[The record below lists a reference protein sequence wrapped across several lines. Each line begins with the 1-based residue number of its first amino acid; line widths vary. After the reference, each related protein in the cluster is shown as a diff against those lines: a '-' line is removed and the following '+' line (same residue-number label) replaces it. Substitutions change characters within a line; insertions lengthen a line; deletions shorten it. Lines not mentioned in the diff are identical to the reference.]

1 MSKKLNIIFKKK
13 FVSFFSALALS
24 SLIFTLFIS
33 ATKDEKIKLPIFSK
47 SPSNEPERIISS
59 VGYRKNN
66 PEYVEGEII
75 IKYKDDI
82 SLKSAD
88 GKTKTDEIRKSKSLE
103 KIKSVDDMNIELVEI
118 NDGSSVKKKMEE
130 LKEYNEVE
138 YAEPNYIYHLAYTPN
153 DTSYNVQWAIKNT
166 GQTIE
171 GIAGTE
177 DADMDVSEMWDV
189 ETDHS
194 EDIVVAVIDTGVAL
208 NHPDISSNL
217 ITGYDT
223 LTDGADLPYDDNGH
237 GTHISGVIAALVN
250 NNLGI
255 SGISRE
261 NNVKVMPIRAG
272 NSDGRFQT
280 IDIIEAINYATA
292 HNADILNLS
301 FGGPSYS
308 QSEYDAL
315 AAFPGLIVA
324 AAGNENNDNDIL
336 PTYPAS
342 FNLPNI
348 ISVAATDQND
358 GLADF
363 SNYGA
368 TSVDVGAPGVNIYSL
383 EGYRAFSEDFEDVT
397 PPDLGLKF
405 VSGGTGDNWGTQDIE
420 EFGIA
425 MLGTAIVWS
434 DLTKPYTSSADS
446 YLTST
451 SININSTSESYL
463 QFYYSCD
470 LPSVTGPSTDYIG
483 FEVYDGSSW
492 IELEKINYENG
503 GEATYDVTPY
513 KNSNFAIRFHWHTD
527 DADNNYNG
535 CFIDNIKIID
545 ASSSQGSY
553 QYMSG
558 TSMATPYTVAAAATV
573 WGHKPTLTVAQL
585 KEKILSTGESLSSL
599 SGKTVSGKRINAN
612 NAYQSVISPT
622 LAEVSRIG
630 TTTDTTPNYTFS
642 STEEGTISYGG
653 SCTSSTITA
662 TAGSNTITFE
672 ELDYGTYSNCTIT
685 VTDSDSNASA
695 PLLVSEF
702 IIQEAPDI
710 TGINIYT
717 IEDLNSIRN
726 NLSENYVLMN
736 DLDFDNISSYSDPS
750 NMSLYTTGEG
760 WVPIGTSTS
769 GSEFSG
775 SFDGNGHTIS
785 NLFISTSATSMHIG
799 LFGYTSTSSSIFDIG
814 LLNASVTAQNSDN
827 VGILSGRNSGVIYDS
842 YSTGFVNGN
851 TYVGGLV
858 GGNPGSIDN
867 SYSTGT
873 VSGSGDNIG
882 GLVGYND
889 GTVSNSYSTS
899 SVDGSNNIGGLVGGN
914 RKSIDNSYSTGT
926 VSGSGDNVGGL
937 AGYNVEFIDNSYST
951 GTVSGG
957 GVNTGGLVGGNW
969 ESIDNSY
976 STGTVSGSVDNTG
989 GLVGRSYGVVENS
1002 YSTSASTGNTDV
1014 GGLVGYNDG
1023 TVSNSY
1029 STGTVSGSGD
1039 DTGGLVGDN
1048 WGSIDNSY
1056 STGTVSGSGD
1066 DTGGLAGANNADGLI
1081 QFSFSLSNTN
1091 GLTSAGGLVGT
1102 NYGSVNNSY
1111 SQGSVSGTMWVGGL
1125 IGDTPASSSVTNT
1138 YSTGHVNGSSYV
1150 GGLVGASDGFVAN
1163 SFYDTETSGLDISD
1177 GGTGKTTSE
1186 MQSLST
1192 FTDWDIIQIED
1203 FDEDDPKDWYIDE
1216 DDDYPRLYW
1225 EFEGYT
1231 PPDDGETNTSGP
1243 VFHKDKRCHWKKPEH
1258 PTWIKLEP
1266 KTENGISGMYLTW
1279 TQYDADKVNI
1289 KIDDGTGNYPWKI
1302 SNTSNDGHEFLPN
1315 VSSWQNIMIKPINH
1329 CKEGEY
1335 SVAINYLSYPRGWYG
1350 QTSSQQT
1357 TSSNNVLGYSSSANN
1372 GKVLASTTESN
1383 QQEETPMVPDTGNN
1397 DILFIFLSSLMVSFA
1412 IYFTSTGKF
1421 RSLALR
1427 DFEKK
1432 SLKEE

>member
-75 IKYKDDI
+75 IKYKDGI
-82 SLKSAD
+82 SLKSTN
-88 GKTKTDEIRKSKSLE
+88 GKTKTEKIRESKSLK
-103 KIKSVDDMNIELVEI
+103 KIKSIENMNIELVEI
-118 NDGSSVKKKMEE
+118 NNDSSVEEKIEE

-451 SININSTSESYL
+451 SVNINSTSESYL

-492 IELEKINYENG
+492 IELEKINYEDG
-503 GEATYDVTPY
+503 GEATYDVTTY

-585 KEKILSTGESLSSL
+585 KEKILSTGESFSSL

-736 DLDFDNISSYSDPS
+736 DLDFNNISSYSDPS

-827 VGILSGRNSGVIYDS
+827 VGILSGRNEGTVYDS
-842 YSTGFVNGN
+842 YSTGSVNG
-851 TYVGGLV
+851 
-858 GGNPGSIDN
+858 SI
-867 SYSTGT
+867 
-873 VSGSGDNIG
+873 
-882 GLVGYND
+882 
-889 GTVSNSYSTS
+889 
-899 SVDGSNNIGGLVGGN
+899 
-914 RKSIDNSYSTGT
+914 
-926 VSGSGDNVGGL
+926 
-937 AGYNVEFIDNSYST
+937 
-951 GTVSGG
+951 
-957 GVNTGGLVGGNW
+957 
-969 ESIDNSY
+969 
-976 STGTVSGSVDNTG
+976 
-989 GLVGRSYGVVENS
+989 
-1002 YSTSASTGNTDV
+1002 DV

-1023 TVSNSY
+1023 TVS
-1029 STGTVSGSGD
+1029 
-1039 DTGGLVGDN
+1039 
-1048 WGSIDNSY
+1048 NSY

-1225 EFEGYT
+1225 EFEGY
-1231 PPDDGETNTSGP
+1231 DDGETNTSGP

>member
-492 IELEKINYENG
+492 IELEKINYEDG
-503 GEATYDVTPY
+503 GEATYDVTTY

-527 DADNNYNG
+527 DTDNNYNG

-553 QYMSG
+553 QYMDG
-558 TSMATPYTVAAAATV
+558 TSMATPYAAAVAAVV
-573 WGHKPTLTVAQL
+573 WGRNPS
-585 KEKILSTGESLSSL
+585 LSTSQIKQKVINTGNSL
-599 SGKTVSGKRINAN
+599 SGLSEKTVSGKRINAN
-612 NAYQSVISPT
+612 NAYLSVISPV
-622 LAEVSRIG
+622 LSEVSPIG

-653 SCTSSTITA
+653 SCTSSTTTA
-662 TAGSNTITFE
+662 TAGANTITFA
-672 ELDYGTYSNCTIT
+672 ELGYGTYSNCTIT
-685 VTDSDSNASA
+685 VTDSDSNTSA

-750 NMSLYTTGEG
+750 NMPRYTTGEG

-775 SFDGNGHTIS
+775 SFDGNGHAIS
-785 NLFISTSATSMHIG
+785 NLFINTSDTSVNIG
-799 LFGYTSTSSSIFDIG
+799 LFGYTNTSSSIFDIG
-814 LLNASVTAQNSDN
+814 LLNASVTAQNSEN
-827 VGILSGRNSGVIYDS
+827 VGILSGRNEGTVYDS
-842 YSTGFVNGN
+842 YSTGSVN
-851 TYVGGLV
+851 
-858 GGNPGSIDN
+858 GSID
-867 SYSTGT
+867 
-873 VSGSGDNIG
+873 VG

-889 GTVSNSYSTS
+889 GTVS
-899 SVDGSNNIGGLVGGN
+899 
-914 RKSIDNSYSTGT
+914 
-926 VSGSGDNVGGL
+926 
-937 AGYNVEFIDNSYST
+937 
-951 GTVSGG
+951 
-957 GVNTGGLVGGNW
+957 
-969 ESIDNSY
+969 NSY